1 MKLVS
6 AKDISRGN
14 MTALLYGQPGMG
26 KTTTIKYLPGKT
38 LVFDVD
44 RTTRV
49 LSGCESID
57 ICYVDNRDTWTN
69 WRELLTEVVEK
80 YNGKYDNYVVDNISE
95 LERCILSDLGR
106 KGKNN
111 GVPAQADYQYM
122 QFQLVNSL
130 RYMKNLGGNLVWTA
144 WETTD
149 LFTTPEGQTFNRAY
163 PQINNK
169 ILNNVCGLCD
179 VVGRI
184 IINAEGKRGYTFTAT
199 NGVYAKNQYDDRKG
213 CLQEELIPHD

>member
-1 MKLVS
+1 MILTN
-6 AKDISRGN
+6 AKNIDRGN

-49 LSGCESID
+49 LSGCENID

-122 QFQLVNSL
+122 QFQMVNSL
-130 RYMKNLGGNLVWTA
+130 RYMKNLGGNLIWTA

-163 PQINNK
+163 PQITSK

-184 IINAEGKRGYTFTAT
+184 IINSEGKRGYTISAT